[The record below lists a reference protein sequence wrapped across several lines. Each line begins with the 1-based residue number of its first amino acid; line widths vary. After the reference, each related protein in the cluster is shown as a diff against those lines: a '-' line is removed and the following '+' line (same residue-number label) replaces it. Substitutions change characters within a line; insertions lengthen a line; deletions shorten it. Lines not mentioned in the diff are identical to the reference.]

1 MVPTA
6 FVFEVV
12 ERANDRLLDRI
23 DSLDAFFGVL
33 MTAVLAVVLLA
44 LDRFRL
50 IGPFPDVSWGWAAI
64 CALGLAFG
72 CAIAGWLRGNDVL
85 LRRLFRYGPEEER
98 DAPIPRRFIWAVGT
112 KGERALTD
120 TIRAMESSFST
131 NLPIRTY
138 KRHLAALTL
147 ILLTLGTVTAGVAK
161 VVYLSSYD
169 SPSKPG
175 PAGTRQRNRVRG
187 RNPGSPVRHSRF
199 LRVRAPER

>member
-72 CAIAGWLRGNDVL
+72 CAIAGWLRG
-85 LRRLFRYGPEEER
+85 
-98 DAPIPRRFIWAVGT
+98 
-112 KGERALTD
+112 
-120 TIRAMESSFST
+120 
-131 NLPIRTY
+131 
-138 KRHLAALTL
+138 
-147 ILLTLGTVTAGVAK
+147 
-161 VVYLSSYD
+161 
-169 SPSKPG
+169 
-175 PAGTRQRNRVRG
+175 
-187 RNPGSPVRHSRF
+187 
-199 LRVRAPER
+199 

>member
-1 MVPTA
+1 
-6 FVFEVV
+6 
-12 ERANDRLLDRI
+12 
-23 DSLDAFFGVL
+23 

-85 LRRLFRYGPEEER
+85 LRRLFRYGPEER

-138 KRHLAALTL
+138 T
-147 ILLTLGTVTAGVAK
+147 GT
-161 VVYLSSYD
+161 
-169 SPSKPG
+169 
-175 PAGTRQRNRVRG
+175 
-187 RNPGSPVRHSRF
+187 SRP
-199 LRVRAPER
+199 LP